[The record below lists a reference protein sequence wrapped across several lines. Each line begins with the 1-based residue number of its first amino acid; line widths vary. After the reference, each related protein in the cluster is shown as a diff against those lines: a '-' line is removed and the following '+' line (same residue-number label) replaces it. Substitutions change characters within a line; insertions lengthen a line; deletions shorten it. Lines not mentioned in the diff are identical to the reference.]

1 MTYNIEESG
10 ISGGRFRSFCRKIP
24 DWPSALVNRAAAQ
37 CPWRA
42 ANFSSG
48 CVTAA
53 APFLGGKLSGISGG
67 RFRSICAGQAIS
79 AACGQKR
86 ERRRLEGTFQ
96 RTDASGC
103 SFEGALFDGASAKRQ
118 AAYSEESAHGK
129 NFIKNERFSF
139 SSHLRPV
146 S

>member
-10 ISGGRFRSFCRKIP
+10 ISGGRFRS
-24 DWPSALVNRAAAQ
+24 L
-37 CPWRA
+37 
-42 ANFSSG
+42 
-48 CVTAA
+48 
-53 APFLGGKLSGISGG
+53 
-67 RFRSICAGQAIS
+67 CAGQAIS

-86 ERRRLEGTFQ
+86 ERRRLEGIFQ

-118 AAYSEESAHGK
+118 AALSEESAHGK

>member
-1 MTYNIEESG
+1 MPMA
-10 ISGGRFRSFCRKIP
+10 RSEFFVRMRDGCRSI
-24 DWPSALVNRAAAQ
+24 
-37 CPWRA
+37 
-42 ANFSSG
+42 F
-48 CVTAA
+48 
-53 APFLGGKLSGISGG
+53 GGKLSGIFGG
-67 RFRSICAGQAIS
+67 RFRSLCAGQAIS

-118 AAYSEESAHGK
+118 AAHSEESAHGK